1 MTNPISD
8 PGADPRLQRLLGGP
22 ALRELRMRLRRI
34 FIRVDDG
41 TRDAAAADSVLLTK
55 LSAVEHEALALLTGR
70 PPRTARS
77 LKLDIAAMDA
87 TLRAAGIAESIRAA
101 LEILDG
107 PIVNQAAM
115 KAGIQ
120 AAWEQMITHEAWHP
134 VLRAW
139 LATPLAIQLLKR
151 LSRQDVATGRTLLQR
166 ADMVVRRLPAPGV
179 PRSQLAAETLG
190 NAHAL
195 DRGEAT
201 ATIILAAWRHQERRT
216 DDYEGNPDRNQPSE
230 ERVRDI
236 WARAGV
242 LVNELARPVL
252 YLNLPVGKA
261 SQGQTPGEPAYA
273 SLRRLLRAAP
283 AWAVHDMTVF
293 VCENPNI
300 VAIAADFLG
309 ERCAPLVCTDGMPA
323 AAQRALLTQ
332 LRQGGARLAYHGDF
346 DWPGLRIGNY
356 VMQAWSA
363 VPWRFCESDYEV
375 AAANSAAARHE
386 LGSDLVSA
394 MWDDRLAIT
403 MQRLGTAIAE
413 EAVANALLTDLG
425 GT

>member
-1 MTNPISD
+1 M
-8 PGADPRLQRLLGGP
+8 
-22 ALRELRMRLRRI
+22 
-34 FIRVDDG
+34 
-41 TRDAAAADSVLLTK
+41 
-55 LSAVEHEALALLTGR
+55 AVLTGR
-70 PPRTARS
+70 PPRTAKS
-77 LKLDIAAMDA
+77 LKLDIADIDA
-87 TLRAAGIAESIRAA
+87 ALRAAGIAESLRTA

-107 PIVNQAAM
+107 PIVNPATV
-115 KAGIQ
+115 KAGVRT
-120 AAWEQMITHEAWHP
+120 AWDQMIAHGSWHS

-139 LATPLAIQLLKR
+139 LETPSAIRLVKR

-166 ADMVVRRLPAPGV
+166 ADMVIKRLPAAGL

-195 DRGEAT
+195 DQGEAA
-201 ATIILAAWRHQERRT
+201 ATIILAAWRHQEPRT
-216 DDYEGNPDRNQPSE
+216 HGYKDNSDRNQPSE
-230 ERVRDI
+230 ERVRDV

-252 YLNLPVGKA
+252 YLNLPVVNA
-261 SQGQTPGEPAYA
+261 SRGQTPGEPGYA

-283 AWAVHDMTVF
+283 TWAVRDMTVF

-300 VAIAADFLG
+300 VAIAANLLG

-323 AAQRALLTQ
+323 AAQRTLLTQ

-356 VMQAWSA
+356 VIRAWGA
-363 VPWRFCESDYEV
+363 TPWRFCENDYKV
-375 AAANSAAARHE
+375 AAESCASARHE
-386 LGSDLVSA
+386 LGGDLVSA
-394 MWDDRLAIT
+394 MWDDRLAIA
-403 MQRLGTAIAE
+403 MQCLDTAIAE
-413 EAVANALLTDLG
+413 EAVASALLEDLG